1 MKGKNNIF
9 LEGEEGHP
17 QQLFARAT
25 FSKSI
30 FICKG
35 WILKKKILE
44 RRGLRGGYDEKT
56 RRMWLGRDIVVLGLL
71 PLVQIMISFKLF
83 STVVLSQFLSSW
95 ENSVDVFTDV

>member
-35 WILKKKILE
+35 WILKKK
-44 RRGLRGGYDEKT
+44 YWKDEDFEEAMT
-56 RRMWLGRDIVVLGLL
+56 RRQGECGSDEILL
-71 PLVQIMISFKLF
+71 FLDFLPSFR
-83 STVVLSQFLSSW
+83 S
-95 ENSVDVFTDV
+95 